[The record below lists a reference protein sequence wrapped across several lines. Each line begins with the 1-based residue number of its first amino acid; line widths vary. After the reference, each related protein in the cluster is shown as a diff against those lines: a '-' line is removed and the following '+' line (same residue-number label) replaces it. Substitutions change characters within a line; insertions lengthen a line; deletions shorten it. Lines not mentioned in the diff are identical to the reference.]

1 MFGAMY
7 PLPRILYAMSNDGLI
22 FKSLGNV
29 HPRFKTPFF
38 GTMFAGII
46 TGEQR
51 FIIIAAD

>member
-22 FKSLGNV
+22 FEGLGKV
-29 HPRFKTPFF
+29 HHKFKTPFV

-46 TGEQR
+46 TG
-51 FIIIAAD
+51 ISVNVIY